1 MGLFSSSKKNKHEKT
16 AQHLMPDEGHFSRA
30 EDEAIGEKA
39 RAKRA
44 SNAGG
49 AAGRNRKDAPDP
61 VLPEKKRARRRLV
74 GAIALALAAAV
85 GIPMLLDSEP
95 KPVSGDIAIQIPSK
109 EKAAP
114 MATPGAPAS
123 SAASTP
129 VNTADTLDQREEIVS
144 APAKAEPPRKA
155 SKYDTELRDEPTP
168 SKPEPKV
175 AKVEK
180 PAEKPVEKL
189 AKADKPKLEPKPEH
203 KPEPKPEHKPEV
215 VKAEAK
221 PAVKAEV
228 KADQHPLATVKNR
241 DTSRALAILEDKD
254 DDEDDKPVKVRDP
267 IDSNSQRFVLQVVAL
282 SSQEK
287 VTELQARLAGAGL
300 RSYTEKSTSAS
311 GTPVIRVRVGP
322 FAKDDAE
329 RTRAKLSAMGLPGTM
344 VPTK

>member
-74 GAIALALAAAV
+74 GAIALALAAAI

-95 KPVSGDIAIQIPSK
+95 KPLSGDIAIQIPSK

-114 MATPGAPAS
+114 MAAPTAPAA
-123 SAASTP
+123 SAP

-168 SKPEPKV
+168 VKAEPKPEPKV
-175 AKVEK
+175 AKV
-180 PAEKPVEKL
+180 EKPVEKL
-189 AKADKPKLEPKPEH
+189 AKADKPKPETKPEH
-203 KPEPKPEHKPEV
+203 KPEPKPEHKPDAKPEV
-215 VKAEAK
+215 KSEAK
-221 PAVKAEV
+221 SDP
-228 KADQHPLATVKNR
+228 HPLAAVKNR

-267 IDSNSQRFVLQVVAL
+267 MDSGSQRFVLQVVAL